1 LNIRSVPPAVE
12 VAEVIANFVQRQAVA
27 KPEARTT
34 AARTSQVHLPCLVVR
49 LVGSELDSARE
60 RLATVQVSLLE
71 NLDEAVA
78 QAVRLSKSGAKNNE
92 RLRVKF

>member
-1 LNIRSVPPAVE
+1 LPILSNASRRCKAGGVTPPL
-12 VAEVIANFVQRQAVA
+12 
-27 KPEARTT
+27 PELP
-34 AARTSQVHLPCLVVR
+34 QVHLPRLVVR

-78 QAVRLSKSGAKNNE
+78 QAVRLSKSGAK
-92 RLRVKF
+92 K